1 MSKDLYSKRL
11 EDLFSGDA
19 SPAPDPAPP
28 RTQSVR
34 SPQPRTPAAQ
44 PANGLSAP
52 AGAEAP
58 APINGFHTASAEVEA
73 LRARIVELETELEA
87 VQARLKLHRS
97 GTGPLQNEIADLR
110 LSRELLELAV
120 EGANEGLWDWDLA
133 SNTVTFSPTWK
144 RLIGFTATELEDTFA
159 TFEERLH
166 PAERE
171 QVLATLK
178 AYLDGQLET
187 YTTEYRFRHKDGT
200 YRWMLARG
208 KALRD
213 ADGRPTRMA
222 GSHTD
227 ITERKR
233 AEDALRESEE
243 RYRSFIENSF
253 DLVQSVDAD
262 GRFLFVNRAW
272 LETLG
277 YTPEELPRLNLFQI
291 IHPDSLAHCQALF
304 DRLQR
309 GENVTDI
316 EAAFVTKNGETVW
329 LEGSSTPRRLNGQVV
344 ATQSIFRNITERR
357 RTETQLRL
365 QSAALGAAAN
375 AIVITDADGVVQWV
389 NPAFTRLTGYRPEDI
404 VGGKPSL
411 LKSGQHDA
419 AFYQKLWQTVLAG
432 QVWQGEIVNRRKDG
446 SLYTE
451 EMTITPVYSTE
462 GAFARRRTITHF
474 IAIKQDVTE
483 RARAQQALRESEERF
498 RALAEATLEG
508 VIIHDDGVIVEVNEA
523 LALMFGYP
531 REELLG
537 RNLLDFIAPESR
549 ATVGDHIRR
558 GSLEPYEASGL
569 RRNGVPFPLEMIG
582 RSLPYQGRLL
592 HAGILRDLSVRRQT
606 EAALA
611 RRTRELE
618 TLNRLSQALSVQQDL
633 NAAMELVG
641 EEVLRAFNA
650 SGGFVA
656 LYDPATEMI
665 SLPYLVDNGQRVT
678 VPPIP
683 LDRGPTAHIIRTRAP
698 LVINHDLD
706 ERMAQLGAHHT
717 PGLEAESKERSWLG
731 VPILT
736 DEAVVGVIS
745 VGSPEEDR
753 FSDDDVRLLGTIAG
767 SVAASLQ
774 KVRLFEQMRQ
784 RAFELEETTR
794 FLDSVIEN
802 LPVML
807 SVKDAE
813 DLRFVRWNKAGEEV
827 LGYKREDLL
836 GRSDRDLFP
845 PEQAERFIETDRAVL
860 ASGQLADI
868 PEESVQTASGE
879 TRLLHTRKIPVLDA
893 DGVPRYLLSL
903 SEDLTERRR
912 AEAELRSLFAAMTD
926 VVLVYDAEGRYLR
939 IMSTDASLLFRPSAE
954 MLGKRMHD
962 IMPAAKADELLT
974 HLRRAL
980 LKQQTVRAEY
990 QLTINGHDY
999 WFDASISPLGDN
1011 TVFWVARDI
1020 TERKQ
1025 AESLVARRAAELEA
1039 LNSLSQAL
1047 NRTQDLAATLKTV
1060 GENVIRIFNAHSG
1073 YIALYD
1079 AQTEHV
1085 ELPYFFEEG
1094 HAISVPPM
1102 PLSQGPTA
1110 HLIRSRRTLVINSD
1124 ADRRMQGLGARTFRE
1139 PSQQPRSWV
1148 GVPILSG
1155 YDVVGVLSL
1164 GSLQEGRFSDE
1175 DVHLLE
1181 TIASGV
1187 AASIQKARLFD
1198 QMQKRANELATVAEV
1213 SAAAAAARDPD
1224 ALLKTVVE
1232 LTKARFGLY
1241 HAHVYLLN
1249 EPGDTLVLA
1258 AGAGEAGAQMLA
1270 QGWSIPL
1277 NREQSL
1283 VARAARTRQGVLIN
1297 DVMQDPGFLP
1307 NPLLPETRAEMAI
1320 PMIVGD
1326 RLLGVLDV
1334 QSERV
1339 GRFTPEDVQI
1349 KTTLAAQ
1356 IAIALQNARSFAET
1370 ERLLQELNIVTQ
1382 RLTGKGWQAYA
1393 YQAGLADQTYVYDLT
1408 HVRRAPTTS
1417 ELSAAGQ
1424 VQAPLTVQGTA
1435 IGQLAIA
1442 EPGLPVEDAQEIVA
1456 AVAERLSAHL
1466 ENLRLTD
1473 ATQAALAETE
1483 QLYDFSSRLNAAV
1496 SFEEVVRT
1504 AASVVGAHAGRLL
1517 TFELGADNRPE
1528 WTVVKA
1534 VWPGGENLAAIG
1546 ERQRALDFPLART
1559 WLGNPFEPLLIGDWE
1574 RETRLS
1580 AAARATLEAYSIPQ
1594 EDMNFRKT
1602 LDAAARTALPGARAA
1617 ALLALML
1624 GGKWVGL
1631 LALTWVEPQT
1641 FRERDVQRLRAV
1653 AAQVAVVVNNR
1664 LLFEKTQENLTR
1676 QERLSAE
1683 LETVAQVSA
1692 AASTLLERDRLLQEV
1707 VELTRERF
1715 GLDHVHI
1722 YLSDDVSE
1730 TLQLAAGAGE
1740 AGRQMVREGR
1750 LIPLLLENSIVAK
1763 AARTRQPVLVN
1774 DTQAAP
1780 GFQSHPLLLHTRS
1793 ELAVP
1798 LVVGERVLGVLDV
1811 QSDRPNRFTP
1821 EDVRIK
1827 STLAAQVA
1835 IALQNA
1841 NLYAEQTATV
1851 TRLREL
1857 DQLKSSFLANMSH
1870 ELRTPLNSILGF
1882 TDVILEGLDGP
1893 LTDRMENDLKVVQ
1906 KNGQHLLGL
1915 INDILDMAKIEAGR
1929 MTINPQRFNLGEV
1942 IDEVMEITLPLA
1954 REKRLYLRSEI
1965 GSYSD
1970 LDLDADQVR
1979 VRQVLLNL
1987 VGNAVKFTERG
1998 GVSLRAERVL
2008 RSGESGDDHL
2018 LICVSDTGIGIP
2030 PNKLESI
2037 FEAFSQIDTSTT
2049 RKAGGTGLG
2058 LPISRHLIELHGG
2071 RLWAESS
2078 GLPGDGARFYIE
2090 LPVKYRQPVV
2100 LEN

>member
-34 SPQPRTPAAQ
+34 PPQPKTPAVQ
-44 PANGLSAP
+44 PANGLSTP

-58 APINGFHTASAEVEA
+58 APINGFHTAPAEVEA

-97 GTGPLQNEIADLR
+97 GTGPLQSEITDLR

-144 RLIGFTATELEDTFA
+144 RLIGFAATELEDTFA

-213 ADGRPTRMA
+213 AEGRPTRMA

-227 ITERKR
+227 ITERKQ
-233 AEDALRESEE
+233 AEEALRESEE
-243 RYRSFIENSF
+243 RYRSFVESSF
-253 DLVQSVDAD
+253 DLVQSVDVD

-277 YTPEELPRLNLFQI
+277 YTLEELPRLNLFQI

-304 DRLQR
+304 ARLLR
-309 GENVTDI
+309 GENVTNI

-329 LEGSSTPRRLNGQVV
+329 LEGSGTPRRLNGQVV
-344 ATQSIFRNITERR
+344 ATQSTFRTITERR

-365 QSAALGAAAN
+365 QSTALGAAVN
-375 AIVITDADGVVQWV
+375 AIVITDVDGVVQWV

-404 VGGKPSL
+404 VGNKPSL

-462 GAFARRRTITHF
+462 GALALRRAITHF

-508 VIIHDDGVIVEVNEA
+508 VVIHDDGVIVEVNKA

-531 REELLG
+531 REALLG

-549 ATVGDHIRR
+549 ATVGDRIRR

-569 RRNGVPFPLEMIG
+569 RRNGAPFPLEMIG

-606 EAALA
+606 ETALA

-633 NAAMELVG
+633 NAAIELVG

-665 SLPYLVDNGQRVT
+665 SLPYLVDNGRRVT

-706 ERMAQLGAHHT
+706 ERMAQFGAYHT
-717 PGLEAESKERSWLG
+717 PDPEAESKERSWLG

-784 RAFELEETTR
+784 RALELEETTR

-813 DLRFVRWNKAGEEV
+813 DLRFVRGNKAAEEV

-860 ASGQLADI
+860 ASGQLYDI

-879 TRLLHTRKIPVLDA
+879 TRLLHTRKIPVLDSEGA
-893 DGVPRYLLSL
+893 PRYLLSL

-912 AEAELRSLFAAMTD
+912 TEAELRSLFAAMTD

-939 IMSTDASLLFRPSAE
+939 IASTDSPLLFRPSAE

-990 QLTINGHDY
+990 QLTINGRDC
-999 WFDASISPLGDN
+999 WFDASISPLSDN

-1124 ADRRMQGLGARTFRE
+1124 ADQRMRELGARTFRE
-1139 PSQQPRSWV
+1139 LSQQPRAWV

-1155 YDVVGVLSL
+1155 YDVIGVLSL
-1164 GSLQEGRFSDE
+1164 GSLQEGRFSEE

-1198 QMQKRANELATVAEV
+1198 QTQKRANELATVAEV
-1213 SAAAAAARDPD
+1213 SVAAAAARDPD

-1283 VARAARTRQGVLIN
+1283 VARAARTRQGVIIN
-1297 DVMQDPGFLP
+1297 DVMKDPGFLP

-1382 RLTGKGWQAYA
+1382 RLSGKGWQTYA
-1393 YQAGLADQTYVYDLT
+1393 HHAGLADQTYVYDLT
-1408 HVRRAPTTS
+1408 HVRRVPTTS

-1442 EPGLPVEDAQEIVA
+1442 EPGLPAEDAQEIVA

-1496 SFEEVVRT
+1496 SFAEVVRT

-1517 TFELGADNRPE
+1517 TFELGADDRPE

-1534 VWPGGENLAAIG
+1534 IWSGGENVAAIG
-1546 ERQRALDFPLART
+1546 ERQRALDFPLARA
-1559 WLGNPFEPLLIGDWE
+1559 WLSNPFEPLLVGDWE
-1574 RETRLS
+1574 RETRLG
-1580 AAARATLEAYSIPQ
+1580 AAARAI
-1594 EDMNFRKT
+1594 
-1602 LDAAARTALPGARAA
+1602 LPGARAA
-1617 ALLALML
+1617 ALLALTL

-1631 LALTWVEPQT
+1631 LALTWAEPQT

-1740 AGRQMVREGR
+1740 VGRQMVSEGR

-1780 GFQSHPLLLHTRS
+1780 GFPSHPLLRHTRS

-1929 MTINPQRFNLGEV
+1929 MTLNPQRFNLGEV

-1987 VGNAVKFTERG
+1987 VGNAVKFTEQG
-1998 GVSLRAERVL
+1998 GVSLRAERIL
-2008 RSGESGDDHL
+2008 RSGEGGDDHL

-2090 LPVKYRQPVV
+2090 LPVKYRQPVA